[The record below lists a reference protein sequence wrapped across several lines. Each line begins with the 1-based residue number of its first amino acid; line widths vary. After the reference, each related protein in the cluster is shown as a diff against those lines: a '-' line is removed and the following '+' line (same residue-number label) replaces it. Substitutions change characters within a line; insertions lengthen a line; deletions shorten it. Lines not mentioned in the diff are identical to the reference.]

1 MAHCEKFNRAAI
13 GHMCNHYERGGNVER
28 SNKNIDSERSAQNYN
43 LGPAREMSQV
53 DFIRQRTG
61 EVRCQKRADVN
72 VMCDWVVTIPQDFM
86 AAHPQREREFFE
98 RTYDF
103 LAERYGEE
111 NVVSAYVH
119 MDETT
124 PHMHFAFVPVT
135 ADKRRGG
142 EKVCANDVITRTEL
156 RTFHDDL
163 QEHLEQALGVEVNV
177 LNGATKDGN
186 EAIKD
191 LQRKSAKE
199 QIDEIKSRADRM
211 NVRLKAANERLE
223 ALGEAYK
230 ARKEFL
236 DSPAIKSMVKPE
248 KRFKSGFMGLSGE
261 EMVALRAVDFA
272 RLQEQAAEAQKC
284 REYCEKADKFYSDW
298 AAKSLT
304 VVQDSQKKD
313 NKIKKLEKQIEG
325 SRDENAKLRSEI
337 ERLKEQEVLNN
348 AVLEQ
353 VPEAKRLKEDIIDLQ
368 QTEKLMAI
376 PDRGHLTNDGVFIR
390 ELQRQVREEGKTA
403 ATLDYTLAAAV
414 VYDNCEN
421 VFRTADT
428 LREHAP
434 AKMTKKQC
442 ERIAE
447 KGRDLCNV
455 LGRGR

>member
-1 MAHCEKFNRAAI
+1 M
-13 GHMCNHYERGGNVER
+13 
-28 SNKNIDSERSAQNYN
+28 
-43 LGPAREMSQV
+43 
-53 DFIRQRTG
+53 
-61 EVRCQKRADVN
+61 
-72 VMCDWVVTIPQDFM
+72 
-86 AAHPQREREFFE
+86 
-98 RTYDF
+98 
-103 LAERYGEE
+103 
-111 NVVSAYVH
+111 VSAYVH

-230 ARKEFL
+230 ARKAFL